1 MLPHLDG
8 LDRHTSVIP
17 LTPGWKPGIDGFPSV
32 SIHFQ
37 SLAIDEFHTFV
48 EVGSRVSRITPWLV
62 ANALREES
70 VGTADGHIE
79 DEVERL
85 IERRV

>member
-1 MLPHLDG
+1 MAFQVL
-8 LDRHTSVIP
+8 
-17 LTPGWKPGIDGFPSV
+17 V
-32 SIHFQ
+32 SIFRV
-37 SLAIDEFHTFV
+37 SAIEEFHTFV

-62 ANALREES
+62 ANAFREVS